1 MDKADTEKPGALRIL
16 MAEDDRSNQVATRK
30 LLEKSGHAVT
40 LAGNGQEVLELLR
53 DGEFDMVLMDI
64 QMPVMGGV
72 EATEIIRST
81 PGRHRNVPIIALT
94 AYAMT
99 GDREKFLAS
108 GMDDYLA
115 KPVSVEGLRRLVEKH
130 APQGG
135 NGVPHP

>member
-1 MDKADTEKPGALRIL
+1 MQKPNRKLLI
-16 MAEDDRSNQVATRK
+16 ATRK

-40 LAGNGQEVLELLR
+40 LAGNGREALELLR

-72 EATEIIRST
+72 EATEIIRSS

-115 KPVSVEGLRRLVEKH
+115 KPFRPSELKEVLYRNL
-130 APQGG
+130 
-135 NGVPHP
+135 N